1 MQSPELVGALLDME
15 CEAAAAA
22 ALQLRETPAFACI
35 RRSRMFVRA
44 QDAGRADACSRPAR
58 RITSDEALK

>member
-22 ALQLRETPAFACI
+22 ALQLRESPLSAPLSYG
-35 RRSRMFVRA
+35 RRRCPMVTL
-44 QDAGRADACSRPAR
+44 Q
-58 RITSDEALK
+58 